1 MMKPFGPLAVWA
13 ARGSKL
19 MSEEDMVNHPS
30 HYTSGG
36 IECIDAIEAS
46 MTAEA
51 FKGFCKGNAMKYIW
65 RYEKKGSVES
75 LQKAIWYLNKLIEV
89 ESSDVS

>member
-1 MMKPFGPLAVWA
+1 
-13 ARGSKL
+13 

-30 HYTSGG
+30 HYTAGG

-51 FKGFCKGNAMKYIW
+51 FKGYCKGNALKYIW

-89 ESSDVS
+89 ESSDVGS

>member
-1 MMKPFGPLAVWA
+1 MP
-13 ARGSKL
+13 
-19 MSEEDMVNHPS
+19 EEDMVNHPS
-30 HYTSGG
+30 HYTAGG

-46 MTAEA
+46 MTPEA
-51 FKGFCKGNAMKYIW
+51 FKGYCKGNAMKYIW

-89 ESSDVS
+89 ESSDVGS

>member
-1 MMKPFGPLAVWA
+1 
-13 ARGSKL
+13 
-19 MSEEDMVNHPS
+19 MVNHPS

-51 FKGFCKGNAMKYIW
+51 FKGYCKGNAMKYIW

-89 ESSDVS
+89 ESSDVGS

>member
-1 MMKPFGPLAVWA
+1 MPKG
-13 ARGSKL
+13 
-19 MSEEDMVNHPS
+19 DMVNGPS
-30 HYTSGG
+30 HYNGTV
-36 IECIDAIEAS
+36 CLDAIEAS
-46 MTAEA
+46 MTPEA

-89 ESSDVS
+89 ESSDVGS

>member
-1 MMKPFGPLAVWA
+1 MRVGLVV
-13 ARGSKL
+13 RGSKP

-30 HYTSGG
+30 HYISGG

-51 FKGFCKGNAMKYIW
+51 FKGYCKGNAMKYIW

-89 ESSDVS
+89 ESSDVGS

>member
-1 MMKPFGPLAVWA
+1 MKPFGPLVVWA
-13 ARGSKL
+13 ARGSKQ
-19 MSEEDMVNHPS
+19 MAEEDMVNHPS
-30 HYTSGG
+30 HYTSGS

-51 FKGFCKGNAMKYIW
+51 FKGYCKGNAMKYIW

-89 ESSDVS
+89 ESSDVGS

>member
-1 MMKPFGPLAVWA
+1 
-13 ARGSKL
+13 

-51 FKGFCKGNAMKYIW
+51 FKGYCKGNAMKYIW

-89 ESSDVS
+89 ESSDVGS

>member
-1 MMKPFGPLAVWA
+1 
-13 ARGSKL
+13 

>member
-1 MMKPFGPLAVWA
+1 
-13 ARGSKL
+13 
-19 MSEEDMVNHPS
+19 MSEEDMVNHPN
-30 HYTSGG
+30 HYTAGG

-51 FKGFCKGNAMKYIW
+51 FKGYCKGNALKYIW

-89 ESSDVS
+89 ESSDVGS

>member
-1 MMKPFGPLAVWA
+1 
-13 ARGSKL
+13 

-30 HYTSGG
+30 HYTNGG

-46 MTAEA
+46 LTAEA
-51 FKGFCKGNAMKYIW
+51 FKGYCKGNAMKYIW

-89 ESSDVS
+89 ESSDVGS